1 MQLANLQH
9 ACHMHPC
16 WRSFTS
22 QFWRGSCSD
31 SRIPV
36 PIWPK
41 KQQARGV
48 KPSAKPKRHFS
59 SSQYTLFTILHR
71 CEKMTNEA
79 HHWRQSRSG
88 ITHLHHLLS
97 LLKNK
102 TTIKMERNFVIIRAP
117 DIILYNTCC
126 YNSILCMM
134 SFYTKMM
141 TMLKIRTMLLVWKC
155 TMLLNYPLKAFR
167 QNHNAE
173 DVCLLFPEEHGIW
186 WLGW

>member
-1 MQLANLQH
+1 MPAICIPAGDLSRASFEEALALILRFL
-9 ACHMHPC
+9 C
-16 WRSFTS
+16 WYGQKTAGKRSQTFSQTKASFLLVRVYIIYDFTS
-22 QFWRGSCSD
+22 LWKDDEWSPSLKT
-31 SRIPV
+31 IK
-36 PIWPK
+36 IWDYT
-41 KQQARGV
+41 
-48 KPSAKPKRHFS
+48 S
-59 SSQYTLFTILHR
+59 SSLTFFI
-71 CEKMTNEA
+71 K
-79 HHWRQSRSG
+79 
-88 ITHLHHLLS
+88 
-97 LLKNK
+97 KKK